1 MDIVKLLDDANEIK
15 KTSSEW
21 IKEVGYEVIDPD
33 GWNRS
38 DFQNSWYEE
47 MITYQ
52 EFQIRLLGSTLK
64 RKFKN

>member
-1 MDIVKLLDDANEIK
+1 MDLVKLLDDANEIK

-52 EFQIRLLGSTLK
+52 EFQKRLLGSTLK

>member
-38 DFQNSWYEE
+38 DLQNSWYEE

-52 EFQIRLLGSTLK
+52 EFQKRLLGSTLK

>member
-1 MDIVKLLDDANEIK
+1 MDLVKLLDDANEIK

-21 IKEVGYEVIDPD
+21 IKEVGYEVINPD

-52 EFQIRLLGSTLK
+52 EFQKRLLGSTLK